1 MKVKRK
7 WTGLI
12 TQEQFKILFILQESL
27 LIGYDISASGP
38 LRIFEIM
45 KNGLLEFEIK
55 ITLDTLEYHKDYII
69 DFNIKLHY
77 IYSKYWPNMFR
88 YV

>member
-1 MKVKRK
+1 MD
-7 WTGLI
+7 WIDNSGTI
-12 TQEQFKILFILQESL
+12 QNTFFLQESL

-55 ITLDTLEYHKDYII
+55 IKLDTLEYQKTI
-69 DFNIKLHY
+69 
-77 IYSKYWPNMFR
+77 
-88 YV
+88 